1 MADPG
6 IGRIKVQYRR
16 IQCLP
21 PDDMK
26 VSGAEQGR
34 EGYPAVVGGMFCC

>member
-16 IQCLP
+16 IECTP

-26 VSGAEQGR
+26 VRISSL
-34 EGYPAVVGGMFCC
+34 